1 VKRILVGLDGS
12 SWSSAA
18 VAEAS
23 DMAKRTGAVL
33 TGVAIIDHRG
43 IEEAVGPAPL
53 GADYFARL
61 REERLTGEA
70 RAHVSRLVVEF
81 RDACERSGVLH
92 FEIQEEGVPFERL
105 VHDSLGQDLLVLG
118 LRTYFHFPPS
128 DKPSPTLEKVLRHG
142 VRPVLAVRQ
151 QPGPIRRVAVALD
164 ASAPAARTLQL
175 FTLLNPW
182 ELETV
187 RLLHAGGDRRQA
199 GDILRAAAGYLQAHG
214 VRSEP
219 VHLEGAAREAIP
231 DYISS
236 QDLDLVVMG
245 AYGKTRVGGL
255 LFGSLTKTLLEQ
267 PRASLFLAH

>member
-1 VKRILVGLDGS
+1 VGLDGS
-12 SWSSAA
+12 AWSRAA
-18 VAEAS
+18 VAEAAG
-23 DMAKRTGAVL
+23 MAKRTGALL
-33 TGVAIIDHRG
+33 TGVAVIDQRG

-53 GADYFARL
+53 GADYYARK

-70 RAHVSRLVVEF
+70 RAHVSRLVADF
-81 RDACERSGVLH
+81 RAACEESGVPH

-105 VHDSLGQDLLVLG
+105 VHDSVGQDLVVLG
-118 LRTYFHFPPS
+118 LRTFFHYPPS
-128 DKPSPTLEKVLRHG
+128 DRPSPTLEKVLRHG

-151 QPGPIRRVAVALD
+151 GPGPIRRVAVALD
-164 ASAPAARTLQL
+164 ASAQAARTLQL

-187 RLLHAGGDRRQA
+187 RLLHAGGDRAQA
-199 GDILRAAAGYLQAHG
+199 GEILRAAAGYLEAHG
-214 VRSEP
+214 IRSETI
-219 VHLEGAAREAIP
+219 HLEGAAHQAIP

-245 AYGKTRVGGL
+245 AYGKTRMGGF

-267 PRASLFLAH
+267 PRASLFLSH